1 MIKEILNCQG
11 IKVFRQNRP
20 VLDIDQLAVRTG
32 ELIALLGP
40 NGSGKSTLLKVINA
54 ILPHKSGTVYIFG
67 EDLQSTDTRELR
79 LRCSFVFQDPMLL
92 TDTVYNNV
100 ALPLRF
106 HGIPEDGI
114 ERKVHEVLAEF
125 RCMHLATRL
134 SSQLSGGETQRVCLA
149 RALVSE
155 PELLLLDEPFA
166 ALDPSTRLGMLSEL
180 RQMAV
185 QRKMTVLLVSHHFSE
200 VLEFA
205 ERALVLEEGRIVQD
219 DRPEFI
225 LRRPTNET
233 VAKLIGMDNIFTCQ
247 IETTDKGNLLR
258 LPNRVT
264 LPWQGSGTG
273 QRVCCLP
280 GDALDIQSEVLT
292 NDQRVLLN
300 GIIQQI
306 TPGVGVY
313 RAVVDCQGLL
323 LVARLPRDRVGH
335 LTVGEPVQVVF
346 DPQELHLLE

>member
-20 VLDIDQLAVRTG
+20 VLDIDQLAVHTG
-32 ELIALLGP
+32 ELIAVLGP

-114 ERKVHEVLAEF
+114 ERKVHEVLADF
-125 RCMHLATRL
+125 RCTHLAKRL
-134 SSQLSGGETQRVCLA
+134 AGQLSGGEAQRVCLA
-149 RALVSE
+149 RALVTE

-166 ALDPSTRLGMLSEL
+166 ALDPSTRLAMLSEL

-205 ERALVLEEGRIVQD
+205 ERAIVLEDGRLVQD
-219 DRPEFI
+219 DRPEVI
-225 LRRPTNET
+225 LRRPANET
-233 VAKLIGMDNIFTCQ
+233 VARLIGMDNIFTCQ
-247 IETTDKGNLLR
+247 IEATDTGNLLR
-258 LPNRVT
+258 LPNGVT
-264 LPWQGSGTG
+264 LPWQGSSTG
-273 QRVCCLP
+273 QRLCCLP
-280 GDALDIQSEVLT
+280 GDALDIHCKVVT
-292 NDQRVLLN
+292 DDQQLLLK
-300 GIIQQI
+300 GIILQI

-313 RAVVDCQGLL
+313 RAVVDCQGFL
-323 LVARLPRDRVGH
+323 LVARLPRERAGN
-335 LTVGEPVQVVF
+335 LTAGEAVQVLF